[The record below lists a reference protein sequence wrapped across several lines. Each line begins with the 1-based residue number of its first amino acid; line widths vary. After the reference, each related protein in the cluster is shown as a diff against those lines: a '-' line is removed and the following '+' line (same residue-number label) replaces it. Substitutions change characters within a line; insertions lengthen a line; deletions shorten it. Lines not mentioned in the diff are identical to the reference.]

1 MRNWL
6 TLAMV
11 GVTGA
16 MLIGCSSARD
26 VEVTG
31 EVTAPASVQG
41 KILLDFL
48 DLASDS
54 EKPESVHTQTLAAP
68 GAFTATAP
76 LEGDKV
82 RILAVNDT
90 DGNGSCSAGEAWA
103 QVDADVTDD
112 KVTGV
117 KLDLKVTT
125 CPVPA
130 AD

>member
-1 MRNWL
+1 MRNWIM
-6 TLAMV
+6 AMV

-41 KILLDFL
+41 KILLDFMEIET
-48 DLASDS
+48 DEETA
-54 EKPESVHTQTLAAP
+54 ESVHTETLAAP
-68 GAFTATAP
+68 GPFTATAP

-82 RILAVNDT
+82 RIRAVNDT
-90 DGNGSCSAGEAWA
+90 DGNGICSAGEAWA
-103 QVDADVTDD
+103 EVDADVTDD
-112 KVTGV
+112 KVTDV
-117 KLDLKVTT
+117 KLELKVAT
-125 CPVPA
+125 CPAPS